1 VLGLSTAIGG
11 IISALGPGLVG
22 FVRGATG
29 GYTAALMFCLALK
42 LISAAMVLRRSRRTT
57 S

>member
-1 VLGLSTAIGG
+1 
-11 IISALGPGLVG
+11 VG

-29 GYTAALMFCLALK
+29 GYTAALMLCLALK
-42 LISAAMVLRRSRRTT
+42 LISAAMVLRRARRTT